1 MSLSDPHV
9 PGGAATTSRSCYTG
23 EHMTNRTSQ
32 LNFLLLLLAGS
43 LALSFFVFSPFLA
56 PLVLAAVFA
65 VVLGPLH
72 LNVLRYVGN
81 RESIA
86 ALVTVLV
93 SIICILV
100 PLSFLGTQIF
110 YESRDLYGSL
120 VAGEGREN
128 LATSLIK
135 NVGQTL
141 DGPIPG
147 AAGLFENLSVDLD
160 IYMKQGLQWLIAHLG
175 TAVSGI
181 SVLLLHLFIFFIA
194 LYYLLRDGEKLKQA
208 LITLSPLDD
217 SDDEIVFGRLALAVN
232 SVVKGNLMIALIQGV
247 LAAIGLTIFG
257 VPNSIL
263 WGTLTAV
270 AALIPAIGTAFVLV
284 PAVLYLYVT
293 GSTIPALGLLAWGVL
308 AVGLVDNVLGPKLI
322 GGGMRLHP
330 LFVLLSVLGGIA
342 FFGPVG
348 IFLGPLTLSLLF
360 AVITIYSYLAES
372 ETSSGWPTGP
382 AMEPADAAIE

>member
-1 MSLSDPHV
+1 MISHSL
-9 PGGAATTSRSCYTG
+9 
-23 EHMTNRTSQ
+23 Q
-32 LNFLLLLLAGS
+32 LNFLLLLLGGS

-65 VVLGPLH
+65 VVLDPLH
-72 LNVLRYVGN
+72 VRILRYVGN

-86 ALVTVLV
+86 ALATVLI
-93 SIICILV
+93 SIVCILV

-120 VAGEGREN
+120 VTGGGREN
-128 LATSLIK
+128 PATSLIAYAGK
-135 NVGQTL
+135 TL
-141 DGPIPG
+141 EGAIPG
-147 AAGLFENLSVDLD
+147 AAGIFENLSSDLD
-160 IYMKQGLQWLIAHLG
+160 IYMKQGLEWLIVHLG

-194 LYYLLRDGEKLKQA
+194 LYYLLRDGKKLKQS
-208 LITLSPLDD
+208 LIALSPLND
-217 SDDEIVFGRLALAVN
+217 SDDEIVFDRLALAVN
-232 SVVKGNLMIALIQGV
+232 SVVKGNLTIALIQGV
-247 LAAIGLTIFG
+247 FATIGLTIFG
-257 VPNSIL
+257 VPNSVL
-263 WGTLTAV
+263 WGTLTAI
-270 AALIPAIGTAFVLV
+270 AALIPAIGTAFVIV
-284 PAVLYLYVT
+284 PAILYLFVI

-360 AVITIYSYLAES
+360 AFITIYSYLAVS
-372 ETSSGWPTGP
+372 ATQIKSSDG
-382 AMEPADAAIE
+382 AATT